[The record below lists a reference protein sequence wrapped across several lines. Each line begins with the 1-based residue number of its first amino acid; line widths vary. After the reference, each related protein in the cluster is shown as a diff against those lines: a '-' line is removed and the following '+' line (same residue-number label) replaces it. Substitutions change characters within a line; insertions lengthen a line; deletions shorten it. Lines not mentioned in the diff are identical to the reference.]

1 MEKHI
6 LKPGKLSPPADLRRD
21 EFDTDN
27 ERILTAEETVDIVF
41 IGDSITEGWNVR
53 QAFAGFGNVV
63 NRGISGDVIDIIEKR
78 FAADVLQLKPRMA
91 VIHGG
96 VNNTFPFFETAEE
109 DMPAAIEKAVNTFVA
124 SYEAMFEACR
134 QAGQRVIACTITP
147 LSEQPS
153 PGALARKRTVVRMN
167 GELLRLCAQYGVP
180 CADYHTPLAE
190 FDGLTAQPCLTYDG
204 LHPHDSG
211 YARMDRVI
219 RPILTAALTERSIL
233 RKRHV

>member
-1 MEKHI
+1 MKSEI

-21 EFDTDN
+21 EFDADN
-27 ERILTAEETVDIVF
+27 ERILTLKEAVDIVF

-78 FAADVLQLKPRMA
+78 LAADVLQLKPRTA

-96 VNNTFPFFETAEE
+96 VNNTFSFFETAEE
-109 DMPAAIEKAVNTFVA
+109 DMPAAIEKAMDTFVR
-124 SYEAMFEACR
+124 SYEAIFEACR
-134 QAGQRVIACTITP
+134 QAKQRVIACTITP
-147 LSEQPS
+147 LAEQPS
-153 PGALARKRTVVRMN
+153 SGAAARKETVARMN
-167 GELLRLCAQYGVP
+167 GELFRLCSHYGVP

-204 LHPHDSG
+204 LHPNDAG

-219 RPILTAALTERSIL
+219 RPILTAALAD
-233 RKRHV
+233 

>member
-1 MEKHI
+1 MGKEI

-21 EFDTDN
+21 EFDAEN
-27 ERILTAEETVDIVF
+27 ERILTAGEAVDIVF

-53 QAFAGFGNVV
+53 QAFANFGNVV

-78 FAADVLQLKPRMA
+78 FAADVLQLKPRAA

-96 VNNTFPFFETAEE
+96 VNNTFPFFETEE
-109 DMPAAIEKAVNTFVA
+109 AALPAAIEEATETFVR
-124 SYEAMFEACR
+124 SYEAMFKACR

-147 LSEQPS
+147 LAEQPS
-153 PGALARKRTVVRMN
+153 PGAAARKQAAARMN
-167 GELLRLCAQYGVP
+167 GELLRLCGRYGVP

-204 LHPHDSG
+204 LHPNDSG

-219 RPILTAALTERSIL
+219 RPILTAALCSL
-233 RKRHV
+233 G